1 MTQLDML
8 AVDELVREIA
18 RALVDAPDAVQ
29 VESDSREENTVLR
42 LKVAPQDVGKVIG
55 KQGRTARSVR
65 TILGAVS
72 MKLHHRYTLDILEE
86 DEDFGQMLHTDHELP
101 PRITILNGLVFM
113 QDQNENIYAW
123 NLRIVRPRLDAHDC
137 HITNPTLAFRSMIG
151 LGFVSNFQVRLVDPS
166 HFRGVEEPRPVIP
179 ECCVMPATR

>member
-1 MTQLDML
+1 MAQLDML

-18 RALVDAPDAVQ
+18 RALVDSPDAVQ

-86 DEDFGQMLHTDHELP
+86 DED
-101 PRITILNGLVFM
+101 
-113 QDQNENIYAW
+113 
-123 NLRIVRPRLDAHDC
+123 
-137 HITNPTLAFRSMIG
+137 
-151 LGFVSNFQVRLVDPS
+151 
-166 HFRGVEEPRPVIP
+166 
-179 ECCVMPATR
+179 

>member
-18 RALVDAPDAVQ
+18 RALVDEPDAVE
-29 VESDSREENTVLR
+29 VELVSREENTVLR

-86 DEDFGQMLHTDHELP
+86 EED
-101 PRITILNGLVFM
+101 
-113 QDQNENIYAW
+113 
-123 NLRIVRPRLDAHDC
+123 
-137 HITNPTLAFRSMIG
+137 
-151 LGFVSNFQVRLVDPS
+151 
-166 HFRGVEEPRPVIP
+166 
-179 ECCVMPATR
+179 